1 MSRYHASVI
10 CTIILFCLVLLTSC
24 AGTPAPNS
32 PTTQVTQA
40 TRATHATTTPVPH
53 TPIVATPTPVSTHT
67 RYTAHTI
74 LRGAGRPDDL
84 TFDREGRLL
93 FSDSYN
99 GTISRINTNGT
110 VTVLVRGLLKPEGL
124 VMLDDGTLI
133 IAEQQTNRILAL
145 APGRMSPSV
154 LRTLP
159 GIPSTARCKD
169 GVDGIALDPTNNT
182 LIVPDSPTGNVY
194 RMSLNGMSLTLLTS
208 GITRPVGA
216 AVDAQGRVYV
226 ADECGGALWQVAP
239 DGKSVRM
246 GNFGML
252 DDVVLDTHGNVFV
265 TDLQVNTHALIKINL
280 ATGKREILAR
290 RGFIEPQGLA
300 IDGQG
305 NLYMSDDYAN
315 VIVKYTLV

>member
-1 MSRYHASVI
+1 MSRHRASVI
-10 CTIILFCLVLLTSC
+10 CTLFLLCLVMLISC
-24 AGTPAPNS
+24 AETPTNPN
-32 PTTQVTQA
+32 PTIRATRTISV
-40 TRATHATTTPVPH
+40 TRATATSTVATSGVTPTPTH
-53 TPIVATPTPVSTHT
+53 TPIGKYVARTL
-67 RYTAHTI
+67 
-74 LRGAGRPDDL
+74 LRGLGRPDDL
-84 TFDREGRLL
+84 VFDRSGRLL

-110 VTVLVRGLLKPEGL
+110 VTILVRGLLKPEGL
-124 VMLDDGTLI
+124 AMLNDGTLL

-145 APGRMSPSV
+145 APGKMSPSV

-159 GIPSTARCKD
+159 GIPSTAQCKD

-194 RMSLNGMSLTLLTS
+194 RMSLDGRKMTLLTS

-216 AVDAQGRVYV
+216 AVDALGTVYIT
-226 ADECGGALWQVAP
+226 DECGGALWRVAQS
-239 DGKSVRM
+239 GKAERI

-252 DDVVLDTHGNVFV
+252 DDVVVDTHGNAFV
-265 TDLQVNTHALIKINL
+265 TDLKINIHALIKINL
-280 ATGKREILAR
+280 VTGKRQILAQ

-305 NLYMSDDYAN
+305 NLYLSDDYAN

>member
-10 CTIILFCLVLLTSC
+10 CTIVLFCLVLLASC
-24 AGTPAPNS
+24 AETPA
-32 PTTQVTQA
+32 TTRPV
-40 TRATHATTTPVPH
+40 THATQTIQVAHLTPTRAPS
-53 TPIVATPTPVSTHT
+53 TPGVTPTPTHT
-67 RYTAHTI
+67 STGRYTARTI
-74 LRGAGRPDDL
+74 LRGVGRPDDL
-84 TFDREGRLL
+84 IFDRSGRLL
-93 FSDSYN
+93 FSDAYN

-124 VMLDDGTLI
+124 AMLANGTLL

-145 APGRMSPSV
+145 APGSMSPSV
-154 LRTLP
+154 LHTLP
-159 GIPSTARCKD
+159 GIPSTAHCKD

-194 RMSLNGMSLTLLTS
+194 RMSLDGRKLTLLTS

-216 AVDAQGRVYV
+216 AVDARGMVYV
-226 ADECGGALWQVAP
+226 TDECGGALWRVTPGGRAN
-239 DGKSVRM
+239 RM

-252 DDVVLDTHGNVFV
+252 DDVVLDTHGNAFV
-265 TDLQVNTHALIKINL
+265 TDLQINTHALIKIHL
-280 ATGKREILAR
+280 ATGKREMLAQ

-305 NLYMSDDYAN
+305 NLYLSDDYAN